1 VYSSGLVDILSEETG
16 RALAKLSQDNVEINR
31 GLYRVAL
38 WAVSS
43 ITKTFA
49 TFFQYTSRL
58 SQTQIQTWKEQ
69 GKESVRYLNHSL
81 RNQSKWFDEDDD
93 FKLLEDDSDH

>member
-1 VYSSGLVDILSEETG
+1 MDILSEETG

-31 GLYRVAL
+31 GLYRVGI
-38 WAVSS
+38 WVFSN
-43 ITKTFA
+43 ITKAFA
-49 TFFQYTSRL
+49 TFFQYSSRL

-81 RNQSKWFDEDDD
+81 RNKIKWFDDD
-93 FKLLEDDSDH
+93 FTLFEDESDH